1 MNYFANDGKKGD
13 KMRKNIILLTFLL
26 IVLVSISVGAED
38 IVLNYYSHGV
48 ENGTRMDIIEE
59 FEATHPGI
67 KVNLVE
73 LPQDT
78 NKKLQ
83 MINTILQSQDNS
95 MDIFDSDVTWP
106 PIFAAA
112 GWVEPLD
119 GYLSEVEMD
128 DFLPGPVGA
137 VTYMGKVWGV
147 PYRTDAGMLYYRKDL
162 LEKHNKEVPKTW
174 DELIETSRYIME
186 REEGIKGHAGSWA
199 QYEGLT
205 CNLMEFVWSYGGKV
219 FNEEG
224 EVVYN
229 SPETV
234 AAVSTMTD
242 MINKDNI
249 MPNGIV
255 NFYSGDARAPF
266 FSGKLVFLRDWPSGW
281 RKSQNPDN
289 SQVVGKVG
297 IAALPMGSPDQR
309 SYSTLGGWQVM
320 VSKYSDH
327 KEEAVEFAK
336 FRGGKEAQKMAALG
350 LSHIPARESLYSDS
364 DILEKMP
371 FIEDMFPAFVSAYPR
386 PKSPYYAEVSNILQV
401 ETQKAFVE
409 DKTAAE
415 AVKDADQRIKDLLG
429 Q

>member
-1 MNYFANDGKKGD
+1 
-13 KMRKNIILLTFLL
+13 MRKNIILLSVVVIML
-26 IVLVSISVGAED
+26 ITVSVNAED
-38 IVLNYYSHGV
+38 IVLNYYSHGI
-48 ENGTRMDIIEE
+48 ENGTRLEIIDE

-83 MINTILQSQDNS
+83 MINTVLQAQDNS
-95 MDIFDSDVTWP
+95 MDVFDSDVTWP

-119 GYLSEVEMD
+119 NYLSENEME

-137 VTYMGKVWGV
+137 VTYMNKTWGI

-162 LEKHNKEVPKTW
+162 LEKYNRDVPKTW
-174 DELIETSRYIME
+174 DQLIETSKYIME
-186 REEGIKGHAGSWA
+186 REENMKGHAGSWA

-219 FNEEG
+219 FNEDG
-224 EVVYN
+224 DVVYN

-234 AAVSTMTD
+234 EAVSTMTD
-242 MINKDNI
+242 MINKHDI

-281 RKSQNPDN
+281 RKSQDPDD

-297 IAALPMGSPDQR
+297 IAALPMGTPDQR
-309 SYSTLGGWQVM
+309 SYSTLGGWQIM
-320 VSKYSDH
+320 VSKYSDN
-327 KEEAVEFAK
+327 KEAAIEFAK
-336 FRGGKEAQKMAALG
+336 FRGSTIAQKMAALG
-350 LSHIPARESLYSDS
+350 LSHIPARESLYSDAEV
-364 DILEKMP
+364 LEKMP

-386 PKSPYYAEVSNILQV
+386 PKSPYYAEISNILQV
-401 ETQKAFVE
+401 ETQMAFVE
-409 DKTAAE
+409 DKTAKE
-415 AVKDADQRIKDLLG
+415 AVKDAEQKIKKLLG
-429 Q
+429 K

>member
-1 MNYFANDGKKGD
+1 
-13 KMRKNIILLTFLL
+13 MRKNIILLSVVVIML
-26 IVLVSISVGAED
+26 ITVSVNAED
-38 IVLNYYSHGV
+38 IVLNYYSHGI
-48 ENGTRMDIIEE
+48 ENGTRLEIIDE

-83 MINTILQSQDNS
+83 MINTVLQAQDNS
-95 MDIFDSDVTWP
+95 MDVFDSDVTWP

-119 GYLSEVEMD
+119 NYLSENEME

-137 VTYMGKVWGV
+137 VTYMNKTWGI

-162 LEKHNKEVPKTW
+162 LEKYNRDVPKTW
-174 DELIETSRYIME
+174 DQLIETSKYIME
-186 REEGIKGHAGSWA
+186 REENMKGHAGSWA

-219 FNEEG
+219 FNEDG
-224 EVVYN
+224 DVVYN

-234 AAVSTMTD
+234 EAVSTMTD
-242 MINKDNI
+242 MINKHDI

-281 RKSQNPDN
+281 RKSQDPDD

-297 IAALPMGSPDQR
+297 IAALPMGTPDQR
-309 SYSTLGGWQVM
+309 SYSTLGGWQIM
-320 VSKYSDH
+320 VSKHSDN
-327 KEEAVEFAK
+327 KEAAIEFAK
-336 FRGGKEAQKMAALG
+336 FRGSTIAQKMAALG
-350 LSHIPARESLYSDS
+350 LSHIPARESLYSDAEV
-364 DILEKMP
+364 LEKMP

-386 PKSPYYAEVSNILQV
+386 PKSPYYAEISNILQV
-401 ETQKAFVE
+401 ETQMAFVE
-409 DKTAAE
+409 DKTAKE
-415 AVKDADQRIKDLLG
+415 AVKDAEQKIKKLLG
-429 Q
+429 K